1 MENSYEEIKSPPT
14 RGWILSA
21 SFLMAACSSAQS
33 NTDKTYS
40 YVFASN
46 PDTLDYITSTR
57 GSTSSITTNLI
68 DGLLENDKYGN
79 LVPSMAQSWK
89 VSKDGLTY
97 TYKIRQGAKWY
108 TSEGEEYAEVTAHD
122 FVTGLKYAAD
132 KKAENL
138 YLVRDSIKGLADYVE
153 GKTSDFETVGVKAV
167 DDYTL
172 QYTLNKPESYW
183 NSKTTGGILSPVN
196 EAFLKSKGDD
206 FGSVTPSSILSNGPY
221 LFKSFTSKSLIEFE
235 KNPNY
240 WDKDNVKIE
249 KVKLSFYDGSDQD
262 SLARG
267 FLEGNYTDGR
277 IFPTSSVFD
286 QLKKGNEDKITY
298 TPQDAVTFYYLFNVN
313 RQSYNQTMKQ
323 TDKEKTDSRA
333 AMQNKDFRQAINF
346 AFDRHAYA
354 AQTNGEDGADRILR
368 NTVTPSNFVQIG
380 GKNFGDAV
388 NEKMVN
394 YGTEWA
400 NVNLNDAQPAFL
412 NADKAKAEFA
422 KAKESLQAEGVT
434 FPIHLDMPVDQT
446 AKLDVQQASSFKQTV
461 EETLGSD
468 NIVIDVIQLSPDEK
482 DNATFFA
489 DTAEQKDYDI
499 DISGWSGDYSDPK
512 TYLDLLDPDSGS
524 QLKNLGLTPGKDN
537 DVKEK
542 IGLST
547 YKKLLDEADKEVEN
561 TQVRY
566 EKFAEVQAWLTDS
579 ALFLPVQSGGA
590 NPIFRK
596 TVPFTGAFSF
606 VGHKGDADNYKYLE
620 LQKDPVTAKQ
630 YQELYEK
637 WQKEKVESNKKAQE
651 DLANHIQ

>member
-1 MENSYEEIKSPPT
+1 MKKSKALLL
-14 RGWILSA
+14 GAGILSA

-79 LVPSMAQSWK
+79 LVPSMAQSWT

-206 FGSVTPSSILSNGPY
+206 FGSVTPSSILSNVPY

-249 KVKLSFYDGSDQD
+249 KVKLSFYAGSDQD

-388 NEKMVN
+388 NEKIVN
-394 YGTEWA
+394 YGSEWA

-606 VGHKGDADNYKYLE
+606 VGHKGDADNYKYVE

-637 WQKEKVESNKKAQE
+637 WQKEKTESNKKAQE

>member
-79 LVPSMAQSWK
+79 LVPSMAQSWT

-368 NTVTPSNFVQIG
+368 NTVTPSNFIQIG

-388 NEKMVN
+388 NEKIVN
-394 YGTEWA
+394 YGSEWA

-637 WQKEKVESNKKAQE
+637 WQKEKTESNKKAQE

>member
-1 MENSYEEIKSPPT
+1 MKKSKALLL
-14 RGWILSA
+14 GAGILSA
-21 SFLMAACSSAQS
+21 SFLMVACSSAQS

-79 LVPSMAQSWK
+79 LVPSMAESWI

-298 TPQDAVTFYYLFNVN
+298 TPQNAVTFYYLFNVN

-368 NTVTPSNFVQIG
+368 NTVTPSNFIQIG

-388 NEKMVN
+388 NEKIVN
-394 YGTEWA
+394 YGSEWA

-489 DTAEQKDYDI
+489 NTAEQKDYDI

-606 VGHKGDADNYKYLE
+606 VGHKGDADNYKYVE
-620 LQKDPVTAKQ
+620 LQKDTVTAKQ

-637 WQKEKVESNKKAQE
+637 WQKEKTESNKKAQE
-651 DLANHIQ
+651 DLANHMQ

>member
-1 MENSYEEIKSPPT
+1 MKKSQALLL
-14 RGWILSA
+14 GAGILSA
-21 SFLMAACSSAQS
+21 SFLMAACGSTQS
-33 NTDKTYS
+33 NAADKTYS

-79 LVPSMAQSWK
+79 LVPSMAESWT

-138 YLVRDSIKGLADYVE
+138 YLVQDSIKGLADYVE

-298 TPQDAVTFYYLFNVN
+298 TPQNAVTFYYLFNVN

-323 TDKEKTDSRA
+323 TDKEKTDSRL

-388 NEKMVN
+388 NEKIVN
-394 YGTEWA
+394 YGTEWS
-400 NVNLNDAQPAFL
+400 NINLNDAQPAFL

-434 FPIHLDMPVDQT
+434 FPIHLDMLVDQT

-512 TYLDLLDPDSGS
+512 TYLDLLDPESGS

-542 IGLST
+542 IDLST
-547 YKKLLDEADKEVEN
+547 YKKLLYAAENEVEN
-561 TQVRY
+561 TQTRY

-590 NPIFRK
+590 NSIFRK

-606 VGHKGDADNYKYLE
+606 VGHKGDADNYKYVE
-620 LQKDPVTAKQ
+620 LQKEPVTAKQ

-637 WQKEKVESNKKAQE
+637 WQKEKAESNKKAQE
-651 DLANHIQ
+651 DLAKHVE

>member
-1 MENSYEEIKSPPT
+1 M
-14 RGWILSA
+14 
-21 SFLMAACSSAQS
+21 
-33 NTDKTYS
+33 
-40 YVFASN
+40 
-46 PDTLDYITSTR
+46 
-57 GSTSSITTNLI
+57 
-68 DGLLENDKYGN
+68 
-79 LVPSMAQSWK
+79 
-89 VSKDGLTY
+89 
-97 TYKIRQGAKWY
+97 
-108 TSEGEEYAEVTAHD
+108 
-122 FVTGLKYAAD
+122 
-132 KKAENL
+132 
-138 YLVRDSIKGLADYVE
+138 
-153 GKTSDFETVGVKAV
+153 
-167 DDYTL
+167 
-172 QYTLNKPESYW
+172 
-183 NSKTTGGILSPVN
+183 
-196 EAFLKSKGDD
+196 
-206 FGSVTPSSILSNGPY
+206 
-221 LFKSFTSKSLIEFE
+221 
-235 KNPNY
+235 
-240 WDKDNVKIE
+240 
-249 KVKLSFYDGSDQD
+249 
-262 SLARG
+262 ARG

-298 TPQDAVTFYYLFNVN
+298 TPQNAVTFYYLFNVN

-323 TDKEKTDSRA
+323 TDKEKADSRA

-388 NEKMVN
+388 NEKIVN
-394 YGTEWA
+394 YGSEWA

-524 QLKNLGLTPGKDN
+524 QLKNLGLTPEKDN

-542 IGLST
+542 IGLPT

-620 LQKDPVTAKQ
+620 LQKDPVTANQ

-637 WQKEKVESNKKAQE
+637 WQKEKTESNKKAQE

>member
-1 MENSYEEIKSPPT
+1 MKKSKVMLFGAMALT
-14 RGWILSA
+14 AGLA
-21 SFLMAACSSAQS
+21 LAACGSSQS
-33 NTDKTYS
+33 SNAEKTYS
-40 YVFASN
+40 YVFTSN

-79 LVPSMAQSWK
+79 LIPSMAESWT

-108 TSEGEEYAEVTAHD
+108 TSEGEEYADVTAHD

-138 YLVRDSIKGLADYVE
+138 YLVQDSIKGLADYVE
-153 GKTSDFETVGVKAV
+153 GETSDFETVGVKAV

-221 LFKSFTSKSLIEFE
+221 LFKSFSSKSLIEFD

-249 KVKLSFYDGSDQD
+249 KVKLSFFDGSDQD

-267 FLEGNYTDGR
+267 FLEGNYSDGR

-298 TPQDAVTFYYLFNVN
+298 TAQNSVTFYYLFNVN
-313 RQSYNQTMKQ
+313 RQSYKQTMKQ
-323 TDKEKTDSRA
+323 SDKEKTDSLA
-333 AMQNKDFRQAINF
+333 AMRNKDFRQAVNF

-368 NTVTPSNFVQIG
+368 NTLIPSDFVQIG
-380 GKNFGDAV
+380 GKNFGDVV
-388 NEKMVN
+388 NEKIIN
-394 YGTEWA
+394 YGTEWS
-400 NVNLNDAQPAFL
+400 NINLNDAQPAFL
-412 NADKAKAEFA
+412 NAEKAKAAFA
-422 KAKESLQAEGVT
+422 KAKETLQAEGVT

-461 EETLGSD
+461 EETLGAD
-468 NIVIDVIQLSPDEK
+468 NVVIDVIQLSPDEK
-482 DNATFFA
+482 DQATFFA

-512 TYLDLLDPDSGS
+512 TYLDLLDPESGS
-524 QLKNLGLTPGKDN
+524 QLNNIGLTAGKDN
-537 DVKEK
+537 EVKEK
-542 IGLST
+542 IGLSA
-547 YKKLLDEADKEVEN
+547 YKKLLDEADSEVEN
-561 TQVRY
+561 TQARY

-606 VGHKGDADNYKYLE
+606 VGHKGDADNYKYVE
-620 LQKDPVTAKQ
+620 LQKEPVTAKQ
-630 YQELYEK
+630 YQELYDK
-637 WQKEKVESNKKAQE
+637 WLKEKVESNKKTQE
-651 DLANHIQ
+651 DLASHIQ

>member
-1 MENSYEEIKSPPT
+1 MKKSKVMLFGAMALT
-14 RGWILSA
+14 AGLA
-21 SFLMAACSSAQS
+21 LAACGSSQS
-33 NTDKTYS
+33 SNAEKTYS
-40 YVFASN
+40 YVFTSN

-68 DGLLENDKYGN
+68 DGLLENDQYGN
-79 LVPSMAQSWK
+79 LIPSMAESWT

-108 TSEGEEYAEVTAHD
+108 TSEGEEYADVTAHD

-138 YLVRDSIKGLADYVE
+138 YLVQDSIKGLAEYVE
-153 GKTSDFETVGVKAV
+153 GETSDFETVGVKAV

-221 LFKSFTSKSLIEFE
+221 LFKSFSSKSLIEFD

-249 KVKLSFYDGSDQD
+249 KVKLSFFDGSDQD

-267 FLEGNYTDGR
+267 FLEGNYSDGR
-277 IFPTSSVFD
+277 IFPTSSVFN

-298 TPQDAVTFYYLFNVN
+298 TPQNSITFYYLFNVN
-313 RQSYNQTMKQ
+313 RQSYKQTMKQ
-323 TDKEKTDSRA
+323 SDKEKTDSLA
-333 AMQNKDFRQAINF
+333 AMQNKDFRQAVNF
-346 AFDRHAYA
+346 AFARHAYA

-368 NTVTPSNFVQIG
+368 NTLIPSDFVQIS
-380 GKNFGDAV
+380 GKNFGDIV
-388 NEKMVN
+388 NEKIIN
-394 YGTEWA
+394 YGTEWS
-400 NVNLNDAQPAFL
+400 NINLNDAQPAFL
-412 NADKAKAEFA
+412 NAEKAKAAFA
-422 KAKESLQAEGVT
+422 KAKETLQAEGVT

-461 EETLGSD
+461 EETLGAD
-468 NIVIDVIQLSPDEK
+468 NVVIDVIQLSPDEK
-482 DNATFFA
+482 DQATFFA

-512 TYLDLLDPDSGS
+512 TYLDLLDPESGS
-524 QLKNLGLTPGKDN
+524 QLNNIGLTAGKDN
-537 DVKEK
+537 EVKEK
-542 IGLST
+542 IGLSA
-547 YKKLLDEADKEVEN
+547 YKKLLDEADSEVAN
-561 TQVRY
+561 TQARY

-606 VGHKGDADNYKYLE
+606 VGHKGDADNYKYVE
-620 LQKDPVTAKQ
+620 LQKEPVTAKQ
-630 YQELYEK
+630 YQELYDK
-637 WQKEKVESNKKAQE
+637 WLKEKAESNKKAQE
-651 DLANHIQ
+651 DLASHIQ

>member
-1 MENSYEEIKSPPT
+1 MKKSKALLL
-14 RGWILSA
+14 GAGILSA

-79 LVPSMAQSWK
+79 LVPSMAESWK
-89 VSKDGLTY
+89 VSNDGLTY

-388 NEKMVN
+388 NEKIVN
-394 YGTEWA
+394 YGSEWA

-537 DVKEK
+537 GVKEK

-637 WQKEKVESNKKAQE
+637 WQKEKTESNKKAQE

>member
-1 MENSYEEIKSPPT
+1 MKKSKALLL
-14 RGWILSA
+14 GAGILSA
-21 SFLMAACSSAQS
+21 SFLMVACSSAQS

-79 LVPSMAQSWK
+79 LVPSMAESWT

-298 TPQDAVTFYYLFNVN
+298 TPQNAVTFYYLFNVN

-368 NTVTPSNFVQIG
+368 NIVTPSNFVQIG

-388 NEKMVN
+388 NEKIVN
-394 YGTEWA
+394 YGSEWA

-461 EETLGSD
+461 EETLGSE

>member
-1 MENSYEEIKSPPT
+1 MKKSQALLL
-14 RGWILSA
+14 GAGILSA
-21 SFLMAACSSAQS
+21 SFLMAACGSTQS
-33 NTDKTYS
+33 NAADKTYS

-57 GSTSSITTNLI
+57 VSTSSITTNLI

-79 LVPSMAQSWK
+79 LVPSMAESWT

-138 YLVRDSIKGLADYVE
+138 YLVQDSIKGLADYVE

-298 TPQDAVTFYYLFNVN
+298 TPQNAVTFYYLFNVN

-323 TDKEKTDSRA
+323 TDKEKTDSRL

-388 NEKMVN
+388 NEKIVN
-394 YGTEWA
+394 YGTEWS
-400 NVNLNDAQPAFL
+400 NINLNDAQPAFL

-434 FPIHLDMPVDQT
+434 FPIHLDMLVDQT

-512 TYLDLLDPDSGS
+512 TYLDLLDPESGS

-542 IGLST
+542 IDLST
-547 YKKLLDEADKEVEN
+547 YKKLLYAAENEVEN
-561 TQVRY
+561 TQTRY

-606 VGHKGDADNYKYLE
+606 VGHKGDADNYKYVE
-620 LQKDPVTAKQ
+620 LQKEPVTAKQ

-637 WQKEKVESNKKAQE
+637 WQKEKAESNKKAQE
-651 DLANHIQ
+651 DLAKHVE

>member
-1 MENSYEEIKSPPT
+1 MKKSKAFLL
-14 RGWILSA
+14 GAGILSA
-21 SFLMAACSSAQS
+21 SFLMAACGSTQS
-33 NTDKTYS
+33 NAADKTYS
-40 YVFASN
+40 YVFVSN

-79 LVPSMAQSWK
+79 LVPSMAESWT

-286 QLKKGNEDKITY
+286 QLKKGNGDKITY

-323 TDKEKTDSRA
+323 TDKEKADSRA

-388 NEKMVN
+388 NEKIVN
-394 YGTEWA
+394 YGSEWA

-542 IGLST
+542 LGLST

-651 DLANHIQ
+651 DLAKHVE

>member
-1 MENSYEEIKSPPT
+1 MKKSKALLL
-14 RGWILSA
+14 GAGILSA

-79 LVPSMAQSWK
+79 LVPSMAESWT

-298 TPQDAVTFYYLFNVN
+298 TPQNAVTFYYLFNVN

-323 TDKEKTDSRA
+323 TDKEKADSRA

-368 NTVTPSNFVQIG
+368 NIVTPSNFVQIG

-388 NEKMVN
+388 NEKIVN
-394 YGTEWA
+394 YGSEWA

-461 EETLGSD
+461 EETLGSE

-489 DTAEQKDYDI
+489 NTAEQKDYDI

-512 TYLDLLDPDSGS
+512 TYLDLLDLDSGS

-606 VGHKGDADNYKYLE
+606 VGHKGDADNYKYVE

>member
-1 MENSYEEIKSPPT
+1 MKKSKVMLFGAMALT
-14 RGWILSA
+14 AGLA
-21 SFLMAACSSAQS
+21 LAACGSSQS
-33 NTDKTYS
+33 SNAEKTYS
-40 YVFASN
+40 YVFTSN

-68 DGLLENDKYGN
+68 DGLLENDQYGN
-79 LVPSMAQSWK
+79 LIPSMAESWT

-108 TSEGEEYAEVTAHD
+108 TSEGEEYADVTAHD
-122 FVTGLKYAAD
+122 FVTGLKYAVD

-138 YLVRDSIKGLADYVE
+138 YLVQDSIKGLADYVE
-153 GKTSDFETVGVKAV
+153 GETSDFETVGVKAV

-206 FGSVTPSSILSNGPY
+206 FGSVTLSSILSNGPY
-221 LFKSFTSKSLIEFE
+221 LFKSFSSKSLIEFD

-249 KVKLSFYDGSDQD
+249 KVKLSFFDGSDQD

-267 FLEGNYTDGR
+267 FLEGNYSDGR
-277 IFPTSSVFD
+277 IFPTSSVFN

-298 TPQDAVTFYYLFNVN
+298 TPQNSITFYYLFNVN
-313 RQSYNQTMKQ
+313 RQSYKQTMKQ
-323 TDKEKTDSRA
+323 SDKEKTDSLA
-333 AMQNKDFRQAINF
+333 AMQNKDFRQAVNF

-368 NTVTPSNFVQIG
+368 NTLIPSDFVQIG
-380 GKNFGDAV
+380 GKNFGDVV
-388 NEKMVN
+388 NEKMIN
-394 YGTEWA
+394 YGTEWS
-400 NVNLNDAQPAFL
+400 NINLNDAQPAFL
-412 NADKAKAEFA
+412 NAEKAKAAFA
-422 KAKESLQAEGVT
+422 KAKETLQAEGVT

-461 EETLGSD
+461 EETLGAD
-468 NIVIDVIQLSPDEK
+468 NVVIDVIQLSPDEK
-482 DNATFFA
+482 DQATFFA

-512 TYLDLLDPDSGS
+512 TYLDLLDPESGS
-524 QLKNLGLTPGKDN
+524 QLNNIGLTAGKDN
-537 DVKEK
+537 EVKEK
-542 IGLST
+542 IGLSA
-547 YKKLLDEADKEVEN
+547 YKKLLDEADSEVEN
-561 TQVRY
+561 TQARY

-606 VGHKGDADNYKYLE
+606 VGHKGDADNYKYVE
-620 LQKDPVTAKQ
+620 LQKEPVTAKQ
-630 YQELYEK
+630 YQELYDK
-637 WQKEKVESNKKAQE
+637 WLKEKAESNKKAQE

>member
-1 MENSYEEIKSPPT
+1 MKKSKAFLL
-14 RGWILSA
+14 GAGILSA
-21 SFLMAACSSAQS
+21 SFLMVACSSAQS

-79 LVPSMAQSWK
+79 LVPSMAESWT

-368 NTVTPSNFVQIG
+368 NTVTPSNFIQIG

-388 NEKMVN
+388 NEKIVN
-394 YGTEWA
+394 YGSEWA

-434 FPIHLDMPVDQT
+434 LPIHLDMPVDQT

-468 NIVIDVIQLSPDEK
+468 KIVIDVIQLSPDEK

-637 WQKEKVESNKKAQE
+637 WQKEKTESNKKAQE

>member
-1 MENSYEEIKSPPT
+1 MKKSKALLL
-14 RGWILSA
+14 GAGILSA
-21 SFLMAACSSAQS
+21 SFLMVACSSAQS

-40 YVFASN
+40 YVFSSN

-79 LVPSMAQSWK
+79 LVPSMAESWT

-138 YLVRDSIKGLADYVE
+138 YLVQDSIKGLADYVE

-323 TDKEKTDSRA
+323 TDKEKTDSRL

-388 NEKMVN
+388 NEKIVN
-394 YGTEWA
+394 YGTEWS
-400 NVNLNDAQPAFL
+400 NINLNDAQPAVL

-524 QLKNLGLTPGKDN
+524 QLKNLGLTPEKDN

-542 IGLST
+542 LGLST
-547 YKKLLDEADKEVEN
+547 YKKLLDAADNEVEN
-561 TQVRY
+561 TQTRY

-606 VGHKGDADNYKYLE
+606 VGHKGDADNYKYVE
-620 LQKDPVTAKQ
+620 LQKEPVTAKQ
-630 YQELYEK
+630 YQELYER
-637 WQKEKVESNKKAQE
+637 WQKEKTESNKKAQE
-651 DLANHIQ
+651 DLAKHVE

>member
-1 MENSYEEIKSPPT
+1 MKKSKALLL
-14 RGWILSA
+14 GAGILSA
-21 SFLMAACSSAQS
+21 SFLMVACSSAQS

-79 LVPSMAQSWK
+79 LVPSMAQSWT

-323 TDKEKTDSRA
+323 TDKEKTDSRL

-368 NTVTPSNFVQIG
+368 NIVTPSNFVQIG

-394 YGTEWA
+394 YGTEWS
-400 NVNLNDAQPAFL
+400 NINLNDAQPAFL

-482 DNATFFA
+482 DNATFFT

-512 TYLDLLDPDSGS
+512 TYLDLLDPESGS

-542 IGLST
+542 IGLPT

-606 VGHKGDADNYKYLE
+606 VGHKGDADNYKYVE

-637 WQKEKVESNKKAQE
+637 WQKEKTESNKKAQE

>member
-1 MENSYEEIKSPPT
+1 MKKSKALLL
-14 RGWILSA
+14 GAGILSA

-79 LVPSMAQSWK
+79 LVPSMAESWT

-108 TSEGEEYAEVTAHD
+108 TSEGEEYAKVTAHD

-313 RQSYNQTMKQ
+313 RQSYNQTMK
-323 TDKEKTDSRA
+323 
-333 AMQNKDFRQAINF
+333 
-346 AFDRHAYA
+346 
-354 AQTNGEDGADRILR
+354 
-368 NTVTPSNFVQIG
+368 
-380 GKNFGDAV
+380 
-388 NEKMVN
+388 
-394 YGTEWA
+394 
-400 NVNLNDAQPAFL
+400 
-412 NADKAKAEFA
+412 
-422 KAKESLQAEGVT
+422 
-434 FPIHLDMPVDQT
+434 
-446 AKLDVQQASSFKQTV
+446 
-461 EETLGSD
+461 
-468 NIVIDVIQLSPDEK
+468 
-482 DNATFFA
+482 
-489 DTAEQKDYDI
+489 
-499 DISGWSGDYSDPK
+499 
-512 TYLDLLDPDSGS
+512 
-524 QLKNLGLTPGKDN
+524 
-537 DVKEK
+537 
-542 IGLST
+542 
-547 YKKLLDEADKEVEN
+547 
-561 TQVRY
+561 
-566 EKFAEVQAWLTDS
+566 
-579 ALFLPVQSGGA
+579 
-590 NPIFRK
+590 
-596 TVPFTGAFSF
+596 
-606 VGHKGDADNYKYLE
+606 
-620 LQKDPVTAKQ
+620 
-630 YQELYEK
+630 
-637 WQKEKVESNKKAQE
+637 
-651 DLANHIQ
+651 

>member
-1 MENSYEEIKSPPT
+1 MKKSKALLL
-14 RGWILSA
+14 GAGILSA

-79 LVPSMAQSWK
+79 LVPSMAESWK
-89 VSKDGLTY
+89 VSNDGLTY

-298 TPQDAVTFYYLFNVN
+298 TPQNAVTFYYLFNVN

-323 TDKEKTDSRA
+323 TDKEKTNSRA

-388 NEKMVN
+388 NEKIVN
-394 YGTEWA
+394 YGSEWS

-499 DISGWSGDYSDPK
+499 NISGWSGDYSDPK

>member
-1 MENSYEEIKSPPT
+1 MKKSKAFLL
-14 RGWILSA
+14 GAGILSA
-21 SFLMAACSSAQS
+21 SFLMVACSSAQS

-79 LVPSMAQSWK
+79 LVPSMAESWT

-153 GKTSDFETVGVKAV
+153 GKISDFETVGVKAV

-354 AQTNGEDGADRILR
+354 AQTNGEDGADRIRR

-388 NEKMVN
+388 NEKIVN
-394 YGTEWA
+394 YGSEWA

-524 QLKNLGLTPGKDN
+524 QLKNLGLTPGKGN

-606 VGHKGDADNYKYLE
+606 VGHKGDADNYKYVE

-637 WQKEKVESNKKAQE
+637 WQKEKTESNKKAQE

>member
-1 MENSYEEIKSPPT
+1 MKKSKALLL
-14 RGWILSA
+14 GAGILSA
-21 SFLMAACSSAQS
+21 SFLMVACSSAQS

-79 LVPSMAQSWK
+79 LVPSMAESWK
-89 VSKDGLTY
+89 VSNDGLTY

-138 YLVRDSIKGLADYVE
+138 YLVQDSIKGLADYVE

-277 IFPTSSVFD
+277 IFPKSSVFD

-298 TPQDAVTFYYLFNVN
+298 TPQNAVTFYYLFNVN

-323 TDKEKTDSRA
+323 TDKEKADSRA

-388 NEKMVN
+388 NEKIVN
-394 YGTEWA
+394 YGSEWA

-489 DTAEQKDYDI
+489 NTAEQKDYDI

-606 VGHKGDADNYKYLE
+606 VGHKGDADNYKYVE

-637 WQKEKVESNKKAQE
+637 WQKEKTESNKKAQE

>member
-1 MENSYEEIKSPPT
+1 MKKSKALLL
-14 RGWILSA
+14 GAGILSA

-79 LVPSMAQSWK
+79 LVPSMAESWT

-298 TPQDAVTFYYLFNVN
+298 TSQNAVTFYYLFNVN

-388 NEKMVN
+388 NEKIVN
-394 YGTEWA
+394 YGSEWT

>member
-1 MENSYEEIKSPPT
+1 MKKSKAFLL
-14 RGWILSA
+14 GAGILSA
-21 SFLMAACSSAQS
+21 SFLMVACSSAQS

-40 YVFASN
+40 YIFASN

-79 LVPSMAQSWK
+79 LVPSMAESWT

-368 NTVTPSNFVQIG
+368 NTVTPSNFIQIG

-388 NEKMVN
+388 NEKIVN
-394 YGTEWA
+394 YGSEWA

-434 FPIHLDMPVDQT
+434 LPIHLDMPVDQT

-468 NIVIDVIQLSPDEK
+468 KIVIDVIQLSPDEK

-637 WQKEKVESNKKAQE
+637 WQKEKTESNKKAQE

>member
-1 MENSYEEIKSPPT
+1 MKKSKALLL
-14 RGWILSA
+14 GAGILSA

-79 LVPSMAQSWK
+79 LVPSMAESWT

-138 YLVRDSIKGLADYVE
+138 YLVQDSIKGLADYVE

-323 TDKEKTDSRA
+323 TDKEKADSRA

-388 NEKMVN
+388 NEKIVN
-394 YGTEWA
+394 YGTEWS
-400 NVNLNDAQPAFL
+400 NINLNDAQPAFL

-542 IGLST
+542 IGLPT
-547 YKKLLDEADKEVEN
+547 YKKSLDEADKEVEN
-561 TQVRY
+561 TQTRY

-637 WQKEKVESNKKAQE
+637 WQKEKTESNKKAQE

>member
-1 MENSYEEIKSPPT
+1 MKKSKALLL
-14 RGWILSA
+14 GAGILSA
-21 SFLMAACSSAQS
+21 SFLMVACSSAQS

-40 YVFASN
+40 YVFSSN

-79 LVPSMAQSWK
+79 LVPSMAESWT

-138 YLVRDSIKGLADYVE
+138 YLVQDSIKGLADYVE

-286 QLKKGNEDKITY
+286 QLKKGNENKITY
-298 TPQDAVTFYYLFNVN
+298 TPQNAVTFYYLFNVN

-323 TDKEKTDSRA
+323 TDKEKTDSRL

-380 GKNFGDAV
+380 GKNFGDAI
-388 NEKMVN
+388 NEKIVN
-394 YGTEWA
+394 YGTEWS
-400 NVNLNDAQPAFL
+400 NINLNDAQPAFL

-434 FPIHLDMPVDQT
+434 FPIHLDMLVDQT

-512 TYLDLLDPDSGS
+512 TYLDLLDPESGS

-537 DVKEK
+537 DIKEK
-542 IGLST
+542 IDLST
-547 YKKLLDEADKEVEN
+547 YKKLLDVAENEVEN
-561 TQVRY
+561 TQARY

-606 VGHKGDADNYKYLE
+606 VGHKGDADNYKYVE
-620 LQKDPVTAKQ
+620 LQKEPVTAKQ

-637 WQKEKVESNKKAQE
+637 WQKEKAESNKKAQE

>member
-1 MENSYEEIKSPPT
+1 MKKSKAFLL
-14 RGWILSA
+14 GAGILSA
-21 SFLMAACSSAQS
+21 SFLMVACSSAQS

-79 LVPSMAQSWK
+79 LVPSMAESWT

-323 TDKEKTDSRA
+323 TDKEKADSRA

-368 NTVTPSNFVQIG
+368 NTVTPSNFIQIG

-388 NEKMVN
+388 NEKIVN
-394 YGTEWA
+394 YGSEWA

-434 FPIHLDMPVDQT
+434 LPIHLDMPVDQT

-468 NIVIDVIQLSPDEK
+468 KIVIDVIQLSPDEK

-637 WQKEKVESNKKAQE
+637 WQKEKTESNKKAQE

>member
-1 MENSYEEIKSPPT
+1 MKKSKALLL
-14 RGWILSA
+14 GAGILSA
-21 SFLMAACSSAQS
+21 SFLMVACSSAQS

-79 LVPSMAQSWK
+79 LVPSMAESWT

-298 TPQDAVTFYYLFNVN
+298 TPQNAVTFYYLFNVN

-368 NTVTPSNFVQIG
+368 NIVTPSNFVQIG

-388 NEKMVN
+388 NEKIVN
-394 YGTEWA
+394 YGSEWA

-489 DTAEQKDYDI
+489 NTAEQKDYDI

-637 WQKEKVESNKKAQE
+637 WQKEKTESNKKAQE

>member
-1 MENSYEEIKSPPT
+1 MKKSKALLL
-14 RGWILSA
+14 GAGILSA
-21 SFLMAACSSAQS
+21 SFLMVACSSAQS

-79 LVPSMAQSWK
+79 LVPSMAESWT

-298 TPQDAVTFYYLFNVN
+298 TPQNAVTFYYLFNVN

-323 TDKEKTDSRA
+323 TDKEKADSRA

-368 NTVTPSNFVQIG
+368 NIVTPSNFVQIG

-388 NEKMVN
+388 NEKIVN
-394 YGTEWA
+394 YGSEWA

-461 EETLGSD
+461 EETLGSE

-489 DTAEQKDYDI
+489 NTAEQKDYDI

-606 VGHKGDADNYKYLE
+606 VGHKGDADNYKYVE

>member
-1 MENSYEEIKSPPT
+1 MKKSKALLL
-14 RGWILSA
+14 GAGILSA
-21 SFLMAACSSAQS
+21 SFLMVACSSAQS

-79 LVPSMAQSWK
+79 LVPSMAESWT

-298 TPQDAVTFYYLFNVN
+298 TPQNAVTFYYLFNVN

-323 TDKEKTDSRA
+323 TDKEKADSRA

-368 NTVTPSNFVQIG
+368 NIVTPSNFVQIG

-388 NEKMVN
+388 NEKIVN
-394 YGTEWA
+394 YGSEWA

-461 EETLGSD
+461 EETLGSE

-489 DTAEQKDYDI
+489 NTAEQKDYDI

>member
-1 MENSYEEIKSPPT
+1 MKKSKVMLFGAMALT
-14 RGWILSA
+14 AGLA
-21 SFLMAACSSAQS
+21 LAACGSSQS
-33 NTDKTYS
+33 SNAEKTYS
-40 YVFASN
+40 YVFTSN

-79 LVPSMAQSWK
+79 LIPSMAESWT

-108 TSEGEEYAEVTAHD
+108 TSEGEEYADVTAHD

-138 YLVRDSIKGLADYVE
+138 YLVQDSIKGLADYVE
-153 GKTSDFETVGVKAV
+153 GETSDFETVGVKAV

-221 LFKSFTSKSLIEFE
+221 LFKSFSSKSLIEFD
-235 KNPNY
+235 KKPNY

-249 KVKLSFYDGSDQD
+249 KVKLSFFDGSDQD

-267 FLEGNYTDGR
+267 FLEGNYSDGR
-277 IFPTSSVFD
+277 IFPTSSVFN

-298 TPQDAVTFYYLFNVN
+298 TPQNSITFYYLFNVN
-313 RQSYNQTMKQ
+313 RQSYKQTMKQ
-323 TDKEKTDSRA
+323 SDKEKTDSLA
-333 AMQNKDFRQAINF
+333 AMRNKDFRQAVNF

-368 NTVTPSNFVQIG
+368 NTLIPSDFVQIG
-380 GKNFGDAV
+380 GKNFGDVV
-388 NEKMVN
+388 NEKIIN
-394 YGTEWA
+394 YGTEWS
-400 NVNLNDAQPAFL
+400 NINLNDAQPAFL
-412 NADKAKAEFA
+412 NAEKAKAAFA
-422 KAKESLQAEGVT
+422 KAKETLQAEGVT

-461 EETLGSD
+461 EETLGAD

-482 DNATFFA
+482 DQATFFA

-512 TYLDLLDPDSGS
+512 TYLDLLDPESGS
-524 QLKNLGLTPGKDN
+524 QLNNIGLTAGKDN
-537 DVKEK
+537 EVKEK
-542 IGLST
+542 IGLSA
-547 YKKLLDEADKEVEN
+547 YKKLLDEADSEVEN

-606 VGHKGDADNYKYLE
+606 VGHKGDADNYKYVE

-637 WQKEKVESNKKAQE
+637 WLKEKAESNKEAQE

>member
-1 MENSYEEIKSPPT
+1 MKKSKALLL
-14 RGWILSA
+14 GAGILSA

-79 LVPSMAQSWK
+79 LVPSMAESWT

-108 TSEGEEYAEVTAHD
+108 TSEGEEYAEVIAHD

-368 NTVTPSNFVQIG
+368 NTVTPSNFVKIG

-388 NEKMVN
+388 NEKIVN
-394 YGTEWA
+394 YGSEWA

-537 DVKEK
+537 GVKEK

-606 VGHKGDADNYKYLE
+606 VGHKGDADNYKYVE

-637 WQKEKVESNKKAQE
+637 WQKEKTESNKKAQE
-651 DLANHIQ
+651 DLAKHIQ

>member
-1 MENSYEEIKSPPT
+1 MKKSKVMLFGAMALT
-14 RGWILSA
+14 AGLA
-21 SFLMAACSSAQS
+21 LAACGSSQS
-33 NTDKTYS
+33 SNAEKTYS
-40 YVFASN
+40 YVFTSN

-79 LVPSMAQSWK
+79 LIPSMAESWT

-108 TSEGEEYAEVTAHD
+108 TSEGEEYADVTAHD

-138 YLVRDSIKGLADYVE
+138 YLVQDSIKGLAEYVE
-153 GKTSDFETVGVKAV
+153 GETSDFETVGVKAV

-221 LFKSFTSKSLIEFE
+221 LFKSFSSKSLIEFD

-249 KVKLSFYDGSDQD
+249 KVKLSFFDGSDQD

-267 FLEGNYTDGR
+267 FLEGNYSDGR

-298 TPQDAVTFYYLFNVN
+298 TPQNSVTFYYLFNVN
-313 RQSYNQTMKQ
+313 RQSYKQTMKQ
-323 TDKEKTDSRA
+323 SDKEKTDSLA
-333 AMQNKDFRQAINF
+333 AMQNKDFRQAVNF

-368 NTVTPSNFVQIG
+368 NTLIPSDFVQIG
-380 GKNFGDAV
+380 GKNFGDIV
-388 NEKMVN
+388 NEKIIN
-394 YGTEWA
+394 YGTEWS
-400 NVNLNDAQPAFL
+400 NINLNDAQPAFL
-412 NADKAKAEFA
+412 NAEKAKAAFA
-422 KAKESLQAEGVT
+422 KAKEILQAEGVT

-461 EETLGSD
+461 EETLGAD
-468 NIVIDVIQLSPDEK
+468 NVVIDVIQLSPDEK
-482 DNATFFA
+482 DQATFFA

-512 TYLDLLDPDSGS
+512 TYLDLLDPESGS
-524 QLKNLGLTPGKDN
+524 QLNNIGLTAGKDN
-537 DVKEK
+537 EVKEK
-542 IGLST
+542 IGLSA
-547 YKKLLDEADKEVEN
+547 YKKLLDEADSEVEN
-561 TQVRY
+561 TQARY

-606 VGHKGDADNYKYLE
+606 VGHKGDADNYKYVE
-620 LQKDPVTAKQ
+620 LQKEAVTAKQ
-630 YQELYEK
+630 YQELYDK
-637 WQKEKVESNKKAQE
+637 WLKEKAESNKKAQE
-651 DLANHIQ
+651 DLASHIQ